1 MIEYKS
7 SKNIILKHTN
17 AVSSGT
23 GSKLIPDT
31 FDSLKIT
38 GVNNTDNDGLIG
50 AAISSVMK
58 ATEIDTSSGGAVR
71 CTYVEIDRVREW
83 ICMRRKGQIEVV
95 EYKEELG

>member
-31 FDSLKIT
+31 FSSHKIP
-38 GVNNTDNDGLIG
+38 GVNNTDNDDLIG
-50 AAISSVMK
+50 AAILSVIK

-71 CTYVEIDRVREW
+71 CTYVEIDNQTGLANR
-83 ICMRRKGQIEVV
+83 IELFRSGGLLSQT
-95 EYKEELG
+95 EL